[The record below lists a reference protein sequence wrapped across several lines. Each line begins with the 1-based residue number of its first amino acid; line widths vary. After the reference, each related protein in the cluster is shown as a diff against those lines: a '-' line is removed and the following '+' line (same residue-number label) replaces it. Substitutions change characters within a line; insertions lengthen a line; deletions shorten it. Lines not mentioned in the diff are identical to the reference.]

1 MWTLSF
7 PSSMSL
13 LSAIKHFLPDSVI
26 IKLHKIKLDFY
37 QTCLYRW
44 FSITPRVRKARRKE
58 KINILFITVSPAI
71 WKADALY
78 NAMRCHKRFSV
89 EILLCPNM
97 SISDTNLREREY
109 HNLRTFFDKKGY
121 HYVEWCPPENN
132 ATLGS
137 IPTTYDIIFYPQPYP
152 GLVPNSF
159 DFLKNMHALLVSCE
173 YAFHSGN
180 QEWAFNKYF
189 QNAAWIDCYENQI
202 LCEYSRQV
210 KKNKGVNSIA
220 TGLPLVDD
228 FKQGTYASP
237 WKKQTSPCKK
247 IIWAPHWTITE
258 ECSSLPCY
266 SNFLTMAEY
275 MLEFAAD
282 QKGRMQFAFK
292 PHPWLKRELYE
303 HPDWGKERT
312 DAYYSAWEQGEN
324 TQLEQGDYVDLFMTS
339 DAMVHDCS
347 SFCCEYLLT
356 GKPVL
361 FMARNE
367 EKQTALLNEM
377 SHAAFYSQYLGY
389 SMNDLQNFLLEQV
402 IQGHDP
408 MKSQRTETVEKYLIP
423 PHGRSAAEN
432 IIAAILGETA

>member
-1 MWTLSF
+1 MTRTLSF
-7 PSSMSL
+7 KSILPASL
-13 LSAIKHFLPDSVI
+13 RAR
-26 IKLHKIKLDFY
+26 
-37 QTCLYRW
+37 LYRMREKVYMSALYRRTLMRHKVY
-44 FSITPRVRKARRKE
+44 SIRKKASIRV
-58 KINILFITVSPAI
+58 LFISVSQAI
-71 WKADALY
+71 WKVDSLY
-78 NAMRCHKRFSV
+78 KAMQAHPRF
-89 EILLCPNM
+89 EATILLAPNM
-97 SISDTNLREREY
+97 VQTNEQIRREDY
-109 HNLRTFFDKKGY
+109 QNLKAYFERKGY
-121 HYVEWCPPENN
+121 AYEEWYGIGGETDYPR
-132 ATLGS
+132 
-137 IPTTYDIIFYPQPYP
+137 IPDTYDIVIYPQPYP
-152 GLVPNSF
+152 GLITKNL
-159 DFLKNMHALLVSCE
+159 DFPRNMDKLMLACE

-237 WKKQTSPCKK
+237 WKKQTAPCKK

-266 SNFLTMAEY
+266 SNFLQTADF
-275 MLEFAAD
+275 MLQFATD

-324 TQLEQGDYVDLFMTS
+324 TQLEQGGYVDLFMTS

-347 SFCCEYLLT
+347 SFCCEYLLA

>member
-58 KINILFITVSPAI
+58 KINILFITVSSAI

-137 IPTTYDIIFYPQPYP
+137 IPATYDIIFYPQPYP
-152 GLVPNSF
+152 GLVPNAF

-180 QEWAFNKYF
+180 QNWAYNTLYR
-189 QNAAWIDCYENQI
+189 NIAWIDCYENNATYQ
-202 LCEYSRQV
+202 LSC
-210 KKNKGVNSIA
+210 KHKPNKGANSIV
-220 TGLPLVDD
+220 TGLPFVDE
-228 FKQGTYASP
+228 FYRNHYHNP
-237 WKKQTSPCKK
+237 WKAQTTPCKK
-247 IIWAPHWTITE
+247 IIWAPHWTIPSQNTN
-258 ECSSLPCY
+258 LLNY
-266 SNFLTMAEY
+266 SNFLQMAEY
-275 MLEFAAD
+275 MLQFAQSQAG
-282 QKGRMQFAFK
+282 KLQFAFK
-292 PHPWLKRELYE
+292 PHPWLKRELYN

-312 DAYYSAWEQGEN
+312 DAYYNEWEQGIN
-324 TQLEQGDYVDLFMTS
+324 TQLEQGDYIDLFMTS

-361 FMARNE
+361 FMAKNE
-367 EKQTALLNEM
+367 GKQVSLLNEM
-377 SHAAFYSQYLGY
+377 AHAAFYAQYIGHGLE
-389 SMNDLQNFLLEQV
+389 DLQQFLQNQILND
-402 IQGHDP
+402 HDP
-408 MKSQRTETVEKYLIP
+408 MRDIRAEVVRKYFTP
-423 PHGRSAAEN
+423 PHGKSAAEN
-432 IIAAILGETA
+432 IINTILGA